1 MSSLPI
7 LTRRFCLGSLTGSTP
22 SSPPTSQ
29 PTLRSSRS
37 SSSSSCL
44 QTTPETFKLTLRDT
58 LHRILADMFTG
69 AVSNPGFNWSCSP
82 ACTELEMIVTD
93 WSTKM
98 FGLDK
103 GGFLGE
109 DGVGG
114 GCIMVRLPALRPLM
128 ADQILTNVSLT
139 NLTGIRKRSLPDNR
153 HRRSRE
159 VPLDSLPAG
168 AQVRRSTSC

>member
-1 MSSLPI
+1 
-7 LTRRFCLGSLTGSTP
+7 
-22 SSPPTSQ
+22 
-29 PTLRSSRS
+29 
-37 SSSSSCL
+37 
-44 QTTPETFKLTLRDT
+44 
-58 LHRILADMFTG
+58 MFTG

-93 WSTKM
+93 WSTNM

-114 GCIMVRLPALRPLM
+114 GCIMVRCLSLCSSM
-128 ADQILTNVSLT
+128 ADRILTDVSD
-139 NLTGIRKRSLPDNR
+139 LTGIRQRSLLDDR

-159 VPLDSLPAG
+159 VSPDSLPAG
-168 AQVRRSTSC
+168 AQVHRSISR